1 MFRTLAKATAAIAVV
16 CTAAGA
22 GLALDEGR
30 AGAATP
36 TAGAATRTASSTGA
50 SSAGSAFTGSDFT
63 GTRKIRVDGHSVNV
77 SCAGRAHRGRP
88 LVMLMAGGG
97 EGLDNMAALQK
108 SLSRTNRVCS
118 YDRLGE
124 GASDQPAAGT
134 LQTVD
139 DTGALLTGVLDR
151 LAGDRPVVLAG
162 HSLGGYIAARYAPGH
177 TDRVKGLVL
186 LDATI
191 PHLTRDMNR
200 TIPADATGVP
210 AQVRDGAIAV
220 NEGQNPEQFV
230 IADGPVRSAG
240 HIPVEILKHESQY
253 AEVPEY
259 GPALE
264 KMWAGGQREWQR
276 ISTRSSVT
284 TAKGSGHYIHTDRPD
299 LALKAV
305 QKVAHRAAHQH

>member
-1 MFRTLAKATAAIAVV
+1 MFRILAKTTAAIAVV
-16 CTAAGA
+16 CTVAGA
-22 GLALDEGR
+22 GLALDEEH
-30 AGAATP
+30 AGAQSDTTAT
-36 TAGAATRTASSTGA
+36 AATTTTVAASVGES
-50 SSAGSAFTGSDFT
+50 FT
-63 GTRKIRVDGHSVNV
+63 GTKKIRIDGHSVNV
-77 SCAGRAHRGRP
+77 SCSGRTHRGEP

-108 SLSRTNRVCS
+108 SLGKTSRVCS

-124 GASDQPAAGT
+124 GASDKPEAGS
-134 LQTVD
+134 LQTAA
-139 DTGALLTGVLDR
+139 DTGALLTKVLDR

-162 HSLGGYIAARYAPGH
+162 HSLGGYIAARYTPGH

-200 TIPADATGVP
+200 TIPADATGMA
-210 AQVRDGAIAV
+210 AQVRDGAIAA

-230 IADGPVRSAG
+230 IADGRVHSAG
-240 HIPVEILKHESQY
+240 RIPVEILKHESQY
-253 AEVPEY
+253 GEVPEY

-264 KMWAGGQREWQR
+264 RMWAKGQHEWQR
-276 ISTRSSVT
+276 ISRNSHLT
-284 TAKGSGHYIHTDRPD
+284 TAKGSGHYIHVDRPD

-305 QKVAHRAAHQH
+305 QKVTARAAHQH

>member
-36 TAGAATRTASSTGA
+36 TAGAATRTAA
-50 SSAGSAFTGSDFT
+50 SAGAAFTGSDFT

-134 LQTVD
+134 LQTMD

-162 HSLGGYIAARYAPGH
+162 HSLGGYIAARYAP
-177 TDRVKGLVL
+177 
-186 LDATI
+186 AT
-191 PHLTRDMNR
+191 PTASR
-200 TIPADATGVP
+200 AW
-210 AQVRDGAIAV
+210 
-220 NEGQNPEQFV
+220 
-230 IADGPVRSAG
+230 S
-240 HIPVEILKHESQY
+240 S
-253 AEVPEY
+253 
-259 GPALE
+259 
-264 KMWAGGQREWQR
+264 
-276 ISTRSSVT
+276 STPPFPT
-284 TAKGSGHYIHTDRPD
+284 
-299 LALKAV
+299 
-305 QKVAHRAAHQH
+305 

>member
-1 MFRTLAKATAAIAVV
+1 MFRTFAKAIAAIAVV
-16 CTAAGA
+16 CTVAGA
-22 GLALDEGR
+22 GLVLNEEFGKDDSDGKDKAS
-30 AGAATP
+30 AGA
-36 TAGAATRTASSTGA
+36 S
-50 SSAGSAFTGSDFT
+50 FT
-63 GTRKIRVDGHSVNV
+63 GTKKIRIDGHSVNV
-77 SCAGRAHRGRP
+77 SCSGRTDADEP

-108 SLSRTNRVCS
+108 SLSKTSRVCS

-124 GASDQPAAGT
+124 GKSDKPEAGS
-134 LQTVD
+134 LQTVND
-139 DTGALLTGVLDR
+139 TGVLLTKVLDH

-162 HSLGGYIAARYAPGH
+162 HSLGGYIAARYTPDHA
-177 TDRVKGLVL
+177 DRVKGLVL
-186 LDATI
+186 LDATV

-200 TIPADATGVP
+200 TIPADATGP
-210 AQVRDGAIAV
+210 ATQVRDGAIAA

-230 IADGPVRSAG
+230 IADGPVHSAG
-240 HIPVEILKHESQY
+240 DLPVEILKHESQY

-264 KMWAGGQREWQR
+264 EMWAKGQNEWLK
-276 ISTRSSVT
+276 ISTHSELT

-305 QKVAHRAAHQH
+305 QKVTGQL